1 MKICIVTH
9 EYPPYI
15 SSGPGRTATHVV
27 EYLVSRGHDVTV
39 ITLLMMGG
47 SKYEKKGNLEIY
59 RLNIFKSKFIEKFLP
74 MDIRLLLSWKLR
86 SFFKKTDLSNFDIL
100 HVMDK
105 FDSFFLNSRIK
116 IPKIVSVNDTYAL
129 ESSWNIF
136 KFPYISTDI
145 LLRYTH
151 YQLVKILDKYFLKKA
166 NLIIANSYHT
176 AKIISKT
183 CNISKSK
190 IKVIHKGIKIKD
202 FNLKI
207 PDSKYL
213 NHAVL
218 YVGKNMERKGVWYLV
233 NAMPYVVNKFPD
245 AKFIFIGKSNLFF
258 KAKVK
263 KFILSKCLRKNVQF
277 YDYIH
282 PDKISE
288 IYRKAN
294 VFCIP
299 SVMEALGQVQLE
311 AMAAQTPVIGSDV
324 GGIPETITPKTGI
337 LVKPKSSKEIA
348 EAIVYL
354 FSNPKIAR
362 RMGKTGL
369 RHVQN
374 NFNANLMAKS
384 YLQIYESFKLP

>member
-1 MKICIVTH
+1 M
-9 EYPPYI
+9 
-15 SSGPGRTATHVV
+15 
-27 EYLVSRGHDVTV
+27 LV
-39 ITLLMMGG
+39 
-47 SKYEKKGNLEIY
+47 
-59 RLNIFKSKFIEKFLP
+59 
-74 MDIRLLLSWKLR
+74 
-86 SFFKKTDLSNFDIL
+86 
-100 HVMDK
+100 
-105 FDSFFLNSRIK
+105 
-116 IPKIVSVNDTYAL
+116 
-129 ESSWNIF
+129 
-136 KFPYISTDI
+136 
-145 LLRYTH
+145 
-151 YQLVKILDKYFLKKA
+151 LDKNPK
-166 NLIIANSYHT
+166 
-176 AKIISKT
+176 
-183 CNISKSK
+183 
-190 IKVIHKGIKIKD
+190 
-202 FNLKI
+202 
-207 PDSKYL
+207 
-213 NHAVL
+213 
-218 YVGKNMERKGVWYLV
+218 
-233 NAMPYVVNKFPD
+233 

-282 PDKISE
+282 PDKIGE